1 MKLTLWN
8 LPAAQNAFVEIQNLI
23 ESGKQVNLE
32 YDVAKKPKTKAQMG
46 FVWGALISQIR
57 AYFEQSGI
65 NLDEDDVMML
75 LYDKVAEILPEMV
88 VDRTGIFK
96 LKRDYIK
103 TLSKMDRELTS
114 KFIDGIFTVI
124 DTDPLFS
131 GLQLTADVRYN
142 FVFHVTEDDLMAVSQ
157 MDLPERDPDYLDY
170 VRTQPCILCG
180 VQHRSEA
187 HHAKVGQN
195 IAVAMKTEDF
205 RAIPLCH
212 KCHLGIAHQEGNA
225 ELERRLGFIT
235 SRFSLE
241 QFTRLC
247 YCRWK
252 NGITIHKFNNGVE

>member
-8 LPAAQNAFVEIQNLI
+8 LSSAENAFVEIRKLI
-23 ESGKQVNLE
+23 ADGKPVNLD
-32 YDVAKKPKTKAQMG
+32 YDIAKKPKTKSQMG
-46 FVWGALISQIR
+46 FIWGALISQIR
-57 AYFEQSGI
+57 SYFEQSGM
-65 NLDEDDVMML
+65 NLDEDDIMVL
-75 LYDKVAEILPEMV
+75 LYDKVAEVIPEMV
-88 VDRTGIFK
+88 IDRSGIFK

-114 KFIDGIFTVI
+114 KFIDGVFTVI

-131 GLQLTADVRYN
+131 GLQLTPDVRYN
-142 FVFHVTEDDLMAVSQ
+142 WVFHVTEDDLRSTASIK
-157 MDLPERDPDYLDY
+157 LPERDADYLDY
-170 VRTQPCILCG
+170 VRTMPCILCG

-212 KCHLGIAHQEGNA
+212 QCHLGIAHQEGNA

-235 SRFSLE
+235 SRFSLDE
-241 QFTRLC
+241 FTRIC

-252 NGITIHKFNNGVE
+252 FQIGIHG

>member
-1 MKLTLWN
+1 MKMTLYN
-8 LPAAQNAFVEIQNLI
+8 VPAAENAFVEIKAII
-23 ESGKQVNLE
+23 ESGKAVNIE
-32 YDVAKKPKTKAQMG
+32 YDTAKKQKTKSQQG
-46 FVWGALISQIR
+46 FIFGAIVSQIQ
-57 AYFEQSGI
+57 AYFQNSGF
-65 NLDEDDVMML
+65 NVDEEDIML
-75 LYDKVAEILPEMV
+75 MLYDKVSAILPDMV
-88 VDRTGIFK
+88 KDRSSVCRFS
-96 LKRDYIK
+96 RDYVV

-114 KFIDGIFTVI
+114 KFIDGLFTVI

-131 GLQLTADVRYN
+131 GLQMTPDVRYN
-142 FVFHVTEDDLMAVSQ
+142 WVFHITEDDLAAIRNKQ
-157 MDLPERDPDYLDY
+157 LPERDPDYLNY
-170 VRTQPCILCG
+170 IREQPCILCG

-212 KCHLGIAHQEGNA
+212 NCHLGIAHQEGNA
-225 ELERRLGFIT
+225 SLESRLGFIT

-252 NGITIHKFNNGVE
+252 SGLGVHKTDSLN

>member
-8 LPAAQNAFVEIQNLI
+8 LSAAQNAFAEIQNLI
-23 ESGKQVNLE
+23 SSGKQVNLE

-46 FVWGALISQIR
+46 FVWGALISQIKE
-57 AYFEQSGI
+57 YFEQSGI
-65 NLDEDDVMML
+65 NLDEDDVIVL

-88 VDRTGIFK
+88 IDRSGIFK

-103 TLSKMDRELTS
+103 TLSKMDRTLTS

-124 DTDPLFS
+124 ETDPLFS
-131 GLQLTADVRYN
+131 GLQLTSDVAYN
-142 FVFHVTEDDLMAVSQ
+142 WVFHITPDDLHAVDH
-157 MDLPERDPDYLDY
+157 MNLPERDPDYLEY
-170 VRTQPCILCG
+170 VRQRPCLLCG

-225 ELERRLGFIT
+225 ELERQLGFIT
-235 SRFSLE
+235 SRFTLE

-252 NGITIHKFNNGVE
+252 SGLGIHGVSTLY